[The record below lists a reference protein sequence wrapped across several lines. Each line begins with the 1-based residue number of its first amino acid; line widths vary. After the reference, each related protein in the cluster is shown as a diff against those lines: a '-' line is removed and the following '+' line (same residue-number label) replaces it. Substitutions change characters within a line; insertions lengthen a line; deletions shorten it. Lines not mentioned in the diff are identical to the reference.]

1 MILSKNEAWL
11 LATGSSFDKEDIR
24 IKLNEA
30 LILNR
35 DNEVKKIY
43 YIADIEEA
51 KELYKKYKKTYRRR
65 LGGFKDEFISNTLIV
80 KLLENSL

>member
-1 MILSKNEAWL
+1 MILSRNEAWL

-30 LILNR
+30 LVLSS
-35 DNEVKKIY
+35 DKKVKNIY

-51 KELYKKYKKTYRRR
+51 KELYRNYKKTYRRR
-65 LGGFKDEFISNTLIV
+65 LGIFKDEFIDNTLIV
-80 KLLENSL
+80 QLTQI